1 MSISK
6 SPNMPFKTK
15 FFVNWLELYITHKRS
30 LPITLPREAPSLPMA
45 GRVRACAMTAS
56 PTRTAKHLGSK

>member
-6 SPNMPFKTK
+6 SPNMPFKTQ
-15 FFVNWLELYITHKRS
+15 FFVNWLEPYITHKRS

-45 GRVRACAMTAS
+45 GRVRSRMRDDGEPYTDRKTS
-56 PTRTAKHLGSK
+56 W